1 MYATEFKTVI
11 NEPYIGVSEFEK
23 FKGREVRVIIIDI
36 DDNQANPIETDFIAQ
51 IVKNPKHIE
60 KNGSFLSRDEA
71 NDGIKE
77 FIISCLNRYKIIN
90 VEPSTLLKAV
100 EIRKQYNISYYDS
113 SIIAAAIEA
122 NARILY
128 SEDMQDSLTISELT
142 IVNPFKK

>member
-1 MYATEFKTVI
+1 MKDKVFIDSNIFLYAFCDKDKEKQTKASKIILDGGAISVQVI
-11 NEPYIGVSEFEK
+11 NEVS
-23 FKGREVRVIIIDI
+23 
-36 DDNQANPIETDFIAQ
+36 ANMLKKLNF
-51 IVKNPKHIE
+51 
-60 KNGSFLSRDEA
+60 S
-71 NDGIKE
+71 NDAIKE
-77 FIISCLNRYKIIN
+77 FIIRCLNRYKIIN

>member
-1 MYATEFKTVI
+1 MKDKVFIDSNIFLYAFCDKDKEKQIKASKIILDGGAISVQVI
-11 NEPYIGVSEFEK
+11 NEVS
-23 FKGREVRVIIIDI
+23 
-36 DDNQANPIETDFIAQ
+36 ANMLKKLNF
-51 IVKNPKHIE
+51 
-60 KNGSFLSRDEA
+60 S

-128 SEDMQDSLTISELT
+128 SEDMQDSLAISELT

>member
-1 MYATEFKTVI
+1 LDGGAISVQVI
-11 NEPYIGVSEFEK
+11 NEVS
-23 FKGREVRVIIIDI
+23 
-36 DDNQANPIETDFIAQ
+36 ANMLKKLNF
-51 IVKNPKHIE
+51 
-60 KNGSFLSRDEA
+60 S

>member
-1 MYATEFKTVI
+1 MKDKVFIDSNILLYAFCDKDKEKQTKASKIILDGGARSVQVI
-11 NEPYIGVSEFEK
+11 NEVS
-23 FKGREVRVIIIDI
+23 
-36 DDNQANPIETDFIAQ
+36 ANMLKKLNF
-51 IVKNPKHIE
+51 
-60 KNGSFLSRDEA
+60 S

>member
-1 MYATEFKTVI
+1 MKDKVFIDSNIFLYVFCDKDKEKQTKASKIILDGGAISVQVI
-11 NEPYIGVSEFEK
+11 NEVS
-23 FKGREVRVIIIDI
+23 
-36 DDNQANPIETDFIAQ
+36 ANMLKKLNF
-51 IVKNPKHIE
+51 
-60 KNGSFLSRDEA
+60 S